1 MKEPHYPA
9 PYAAIV
15 PARLSWGPVFAGA
28 SIAFVAMACLS
39 LLGSGAGILAASAA
53 ATEKGGIG
61 AGAGAGL
68 WLTLS
73 GLFSYYAGGWITGR
87 MMAGARDL
95 ENVIHGLLCWATATL
110 VFLLMCSVVA
120 GPSVGGALGAMGLQ
134 TAPVTDVR
142 RSGERIAPS
151 TRRAADASAK
161 AAGTISLLGF
171 LCFAVEGMGAGL
183 GAYAGGRGWS
193 LPVMM
198 ERRRNA
204 SPTIR

>member
-28 SIAFVAMACLS
+28 SIAFVTMACLS
-39 LLGSGAGILAASAA
+39 LLGTGAGIFGASAA
-53 ATEKGGIG
+53 ATDKGMIG

-73 GLFSYYAGGWITGR
+73 GLLSYYAGGWVTGR

-95 ENVIHGLLCWATATL
+95 ENVIHGLLCWTTATL

-120 GPSVGGALGAMGLQ
+120 GPSVGGALGAMGLHN
-134 TAPVTDVR
+134 APVTDAR
-142 RSGERIAPS
+142 RSGDRIPPS
-151 TRRAADASAK
+151 TRRAAEASAK
-161 AAGTISLLGF
+161 TAGTISLLGF
-171 LCFAVEGMGAGL
+171 ICFVVEGMGAGL

-193 LPVMM
+193 LPMM
-198 ERRRNA
+198 SERRRNI
-204 SPTIR
+204 SPTVR